1 MNRPRHPQARRVLV
15 TGLSTFWGG
24 RVASLLESDPE
35 IEAIVGI
42 DPDGPSRE
50 LERTEFVRVGPE
62 HAPIERILEAARID
76 TVVDTRMALDPPRSG
91 SPSSI
96 HENNVIGTLNL
107 LAACSAVD
115 SPVRRLVFRSSGLI
129 YGSSQRDPGYFSER
143 SGLPGRRRSRLG
155 KDLAEAESAVGA
167 FRERR
172 PDVSVTVLRF
182 ADVLGPD
189 VDSGMMRLLSLPVIP
204 AVAGFDPRL
213 QFVDQEDAAHAL
225 GHAVKVS
232 PPGSFNVAGDGVL
245 VLSEVASLLGRRV
258 VPVIPPVGSGLSFP
272 VMRRAGLPLP
282 DELFDQLRF
291 GRAMDNRAFKSTGF
305 HFRYTSREAVLGLRN
320 HLRLDPVIRGAK
332 DPFRY
337 EPEVEEFLRRSP
349 LVEGGS
355 GLQSRL
361 STGGGEAESGSP
373 DRD

>member
-1 MNRPRHPQARRVLV
+1 MDRTEAPPARRVLI
-15 TGLSTFWGG
+15 TGLSSFWGG
-24 RVASLLESDPE
+24 RLASLLESDPE

-42 DPDGPSRE
+42 DPEGPSRE

-62 HAPIERILEAARID
+62 HTPIERIIRAAGID
-76 TVVDTRMALDPPRSG
+76 TVVDTRMALDPRSR
-91 SPSSI
+91 STASI

-107 LAACSAVD
+107 LAACSAAD

-129 YGSSQRDPGYFSER
+129 YGSTQTDPGYFSEL
-143 SGLPGRRRSRLG
+143 SGLPGRQGSRVAR
-155 KDLAEAESAVGA
+155 DLAEAEAAVEA

-189 VDSGMMRLLSLPVIP
+189 ADSSMMRLLSLPVIP
-204 AVAGFDPRL
+204 SVAGFDPRL

-225 GHAVKVS
+225 GHAVKAA
-232 PPGSFNVAGDGVL
+232 PPGRFNVAGDGVL
-245 VLSEVASLLGRRV
+245 VLSEVASLIGRRV
-258 VPVIPPVGSGLSFP
+258 APLIPPIGSGLSLP
-272 VMRRAGLPLP
+272 ILRRTGLPLP

-320 HLRLDPVIRGAK
+320 HLRLDPVMRGAR

-349 LVEGGS
+349 LV
-355 GLQSRL
+355 
-361 STGGGEAESGSP
+361 AGSP
-373 DRD
+373 SGKSLEASVQSEETSGVPDPE